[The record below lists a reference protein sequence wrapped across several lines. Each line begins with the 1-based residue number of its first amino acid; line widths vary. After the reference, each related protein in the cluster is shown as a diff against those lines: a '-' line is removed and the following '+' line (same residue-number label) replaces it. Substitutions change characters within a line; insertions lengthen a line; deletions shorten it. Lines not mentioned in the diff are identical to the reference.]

1 MLIGITGGIGS
12 GKSTVA
18 GALKRLGY
26 PVYDTDSEAK
36 RIIVEN
42 RAVRSQIELLF
53 GSDIYDGNVYR
64 TDRVAAQ
71 VFADLSLLQRLN
83 KVVHPAVCFDLR
95 HWAHRMEEQHPDRPC
110 FAECAIIWESGIAAE
125 CAQVVEVTAPLET
138 RIERTVRRDR
148 TSREAV
154 MRRIASQMP
163 DEERLARANIIL
175 RNDGSRPVS
184 ELARQL
190 LSELGETI

>member
-26 PVYDTDSEAK
+26 PVYDTDTEAK

-42 RAVRSQIELLF
+42 KAVRSQIELMF
-53 GSDIYDGNVYR
+53 GSDIFDGDTYR
-64 TDRVAAQ
+64 TELVAAQ
-71 VFADLSLLQRLN
+71 VFADRSLLQKLN
-83 KVVHPAVCFDLR
+83 RIVHPAVCFDLR
-95 HWAHRMEEQHPDRPC
+95 HWALRMEEQQPGRPC
-110 FAECAIIWESGIAAE
+110 FAECAIIWESGVAAE
-125 CAQVVEVTAPLET
+125 CAQIVEVTAPLET

-154 MRRIASQMP
+154 EKRIASQMP